1 MPKKSN
7 TKKVDFKETLWK
19 SADKLRNQ
27 MDAAEYKHIVLGLI
41 FLKYISDTFDIQ
53 KNKIKQMVSDPKSD
67 LFISEDPKVYEKE
80 LEDRDY
86 YTKDNVFWV
95 PQKARWEK
103 IRAQAKQP
111 DIGSIIDK
119 SMVEIENENKS
130 LQGKL
135 DKRFGRTQLE
145 AGKLGEL
152 IDLISKIGFTDEQ
165 KASDLLGEVYEY
177 FLGQFATA
185 EGKKGGQFYTP
196 GHIVKTLVA
205 VLSPHKGRIYDPCCG
220 SGGMFVQSEEFV
232 KSHGGKIDDV
242 SIYGQESNPT
252 TWRLAAMNLAIRGL
266 AVDLGKTHGDT
277 FANDQFSDLK
287 FDYIMANPPFNI
299 SDWGGEK
306 YENDVR
312 WKYGRPPEKNA
323 NYAWLQHILWKLK
336 SSGQAGIVLAN
347 GSMSSNSSNE
357 GQIREAMIEG
367 DVVEIMISLPAQLFL
382 NTQISCCL
390 WFLTN
395 DKTKNG
401 RDRRNETLF
410 IDAKNLGVMKTKAL
424 KILTNEDIQKIS
436 NTVSSWRKEEGYR
449 DIEGFCKS
457 SKLEE
462 IKKNDFI
469 LTPGRY
475 VGFKDN
481 EISKVSFEEKFSKLR
496 NKFLELDNE
505 SKLLS
510 IDIKKNLTL
519 LEDNE

>member
-1 MPKKSN
+1 MVKKIVS
-7 TKKVDFKETLWK
+7 KQVDFKETLWK

-67 LFISEDPKVYEKE
+67 LFISKDPKVFEKE

-86 YTKDNVFWV
+86 YTQDNVFWV

-111 DIGSIIDK
+111 DIGSIVDK
-119 SMVEIENENKS
+119 AMVDIENENKP

-135 DKRFGRTQLE
+135 DKRFGRTQLDE
-145 AGKLGEL
+145 GKLGEL
-152 IDLISKIGFTDEQ
+152 IDLISTIGFSSEN

-196 GHIVKTLVA
+196 GNVVKTLVA
-205 VLSPHKGRIYDPCCG
+205 VLSPYKGRIYDPCCG

-232 KSHGGKIDDV
+232 KSHGGKVDDV

-252 TWRLAAMNLAIRGL
+252 TWRLAAMNLAIRGFS
-266 AVDLGKTHGDT
+266 VDLGKTHADT
-277 FANDQFSDLK
+277 FANDQFQDIK

-306 YENDVR
+306 YENDIR
-312 WKYGRPPEKNA
+312 WKYGTPPNGNA
-323 NYAWLQHILWKLK
+323 NYAWLQHMLWKLK
-336 SSGQAGIVLAN
+336 PGGQAGIVLSN
-347 GSMSSNSSNE
+347 GSMSSNTSSE
-357 GQIREAMIEG
+357 SKIRKEMIED
-367 DVVEIMISLPAQLFL
+367 DVVEIMISLPGKLFL
-382 NTQISCCL
+382 NTGISVCL

-401 RDRRNETLF
+401 RDRRRETLF
-410 IDAKNLGVMKTKAL
+410 IDAKNLGTMETRVLKVLTKKDID
-424 KILTNEDIQKIS
+424 KITKI
-436 NTVSSWRKEEGYR
+436 VSSWRKGENYL

-457 SKLEE
+457 TKIEDL
-462 IKKNDFI
+462 KRNDYN

-475 VGFKDN
+475 VGFEDEKID
-481 EISKVSFEEKFSKLR
+481 EVSFEKKISELSNNFKKISEDSLKLEKIIIDNFKKLQ
-496 NKFLELDNE
+496 K
-505 SKLLS
+505 
-510 IDIKKNLTL
+510 
-519 LEDNE
+519 

>member
-7 TKKVDFKETLWK
+7 TKNLDFKETLWK
-19 SADKLRNQ
+19 AADKLRNQ

-53 KNKIKQMVSDPKSD
+53 KDKIRKMISDKKSD
-67 LFISEDPKVYEKE
+67 LFISEDPKIYEKE

-95 PQKARWEK
+95 PQKARWES
-103 IRAQAKQP
+103 IRAQAKQSE
-111 DIGSIIDK
+111 IGSIIDK
-119 SMVEIENENKS
+119 ALIEIENENKF

-145 AGKLGEL
+145 EGVLGQL
-152 IDLISKIGFTDEQ
+152 IDKISEIGFTEEQ
-165 KASDLLGEVYEY
+165 KARDLLGEVYEY

-196 GHIVKTLVA
+196 SHIVKTLVA

-220 SGGMFVQSEEFV
+220 SGGMFVQSEEFI
-232 KSHGGKIDDV
+232 KSHGGKVDDV

-266 AVDLGKTHGDT
+266 SVDLGKSHANT
-277 FANDQFSDLK
+277 FANDQFQDLK
-287 FDYIMANPPFNI
+287 FDYIMANPPFNV

-306 YENDVR
+306 YETDVR
-312 WKYGRPPEKNA
+312 WKYGRPPVGNA
-323 NYAWLQHILWKLK
+323 NYAWLQHMLWKLK
-336 SSGQAGIVLAN
+336 SGGQAGIVLSN
-347 GSMSSNSSNE
+347 GSMSSNSSGE
-357 GQIREAMIEG
+357 GQIREAMIKG
-367 DVVEIMISLPAQLFL
+367 DVIEIMIALPGQLFL
-382 NTQISCCL
+382 NTQIPCCL

-410 IDAKNLGVMKTKAL
+410 IDAKKLGIMETRVL
-424 KILTNEDIQKIS
+424 RVFREEDIEKIAD
-436 NTVSSWRKEEGYR
+436 TVISWRNGNNFKEVK
-449 DIEGFCKS
+449 GFCKS
-457 SKLEE
+457 SSTSDIE
-462 IKKNDFI
+462 KNNFI

-475 VGFKDN
+475 VGFEDD
-481 EISKVSFEEKFSKLR
+481 EGDEVSFGEKYKNLVSEFLLLNEKDKILSKKIIDSL
-496 NKFLELDNE
+496 NKF
-505 SKLLS
+505 
-510 IDIKKNLTL
+510 KK
-519 LEDNE
+519 

>member
-1 MPKKSN
+1 MVKKSD

-53 KNKIKQMVSDPKSD
+53 KNKIKQTISDKKSD

-119 SMVEIENENKS
+119 AMVEIENENKS

-252 TWRLAAMNLAIRGL
+252 TWRLASMNLAIRGFS
-266 AVDLGKTHGDT
+266 VDLGKTHGDT
-277 FANDQFSDLK
+277 FANDQFPDLK

-312 WKYGRPPEKNA
+312 WKYGRPPEGNA
-323 NYAWLQHILWKLK
+323 NYAWLQHMLWKLK
-336 SSGQAGIVLAN
+336 SGGQAGIVLAN
-347 GSMSSNSSNE
+347 GSMSSKASNE
-357 GQIREAMIEG
+357 DNIREAMIKG
-367 DVVEIMISLPAQLFL
+367 DVVEAMIALPGQLFL
-382 NTQISCCL
+382 NTQIPCCL

-410 IDAKNLGVMKTKAL
+410 IDARNLGTMQTRAL
-424 KILTNEDIQKIS
+424 KILTDDDIQKIS
-436 NTVSSWRKEEGYR
+436 KTLSSWKKGEGYK
-449 DIEGFCKS
+449 DIEGYCKNS
-457 SKLEE
+457 TTEE
-462 IKKNDFI
+462 IEKNDFV

-475 VGFKDN
+475 VGFLKKEDDGITF
-481 EISKVSFEEKFSKLR
+481 EKKISFLRDQLIDLQQSSISLDKKIVDSLKKL
-496 NKFLELDNE
+496 
-505 SKLLS
+505 
-510 IDIKKNLTL
+510 NL
-519 LEDNE
+519 

>member
-1 MPKKSN
+1 MAKKSV
-7 TKKVDFKETLWK
+7 TKQVDFKETLWK
-19 SADKLRNQ
+19 AADKLRNQ

-86 YTKDNVFWV
+86 YTQDNVFWV

-103 IRAQAKQP
+103 IRAQAKQS

-119 SMVEIENENKS
+119 AMVEIENENKS

-145 AGKLGEL
+145 DGKLGEL

-196 GHIVKTLVA
+196 SHIVKTLVA

-220 SGGMFVQSEEFV
+220 SGGMFVQSEEFI

-252 TWRLAAMNLAIRGL
+252 TWRLAAMNLAIRGFS
-266 AVDLGKTHGDT
+266 VDLGKSHADT
-277 FANDQFSDLK
+277 FANDQFPDLK
-287 FDYIMANPPFNI
+287 FDYIIANPPFNI

-312 WKYGRPPEKNA
+312 WKYGRPPEGNA

-336 SSGQAGIVLAN
+336 SNGQAGIVLAN
-347 GSMSSNSSNE
+347 GSMTSDDNIRK
-357 GQIREAMIEG
+357 QIIKD
-367 DVVEIMISLPAQLFL
+367 DVVEVMIALPEKLFL
-382 NTQISCCL
+382 NTGIPVCL
-390 WFLTN
+390 WFLTKN
-395 DKTKNG
+395 KKING
-401 RDRRNETLF
+401 RDRSNETLF
-410 IDAKNLGVMKTKAL
+410 IDARDLGTMETRVF
-424 KILTNEDIQKIS
+424 KILTDEDINKIAK
-436 NTVSSWRKEEGYR
+436 TVSSWRNGKNYKNI
-449 DIEGFCKS
+449 DGFCKS
-457 SKLEE
+457 CE
-462 IKKNDFI
+462 IKDIEKNNFN

-475 VGFKDN
+475 VGFLD
-481 EISKVSFEEKFSKLR
+481 EKEDDIET
-496 NKFLELDNE
+496 LE
-505 SKLLS
+505 K
-510 IDIKKNLTL
+510 IKKLNLEYESL
-519 LEDNE
+519 KNEQINIDNQINSILKKIT

>member
-1 MPKKSN
+1 MVKKSE

-53 KNKIKQMVSDPKSD
+53 KNKIKQIVSDEKSD

-103 IRAQAKQP
+103 IRGQAKQP
-111 DIGSIIDK
+111 EIGSIIDK
-119 SMVEIENENKS
+119 ALIEIENENKF

-145 AGKLGEL
+145 EGVLGQL
-152 IDLISKIGFTDEQ
+152 VDKISEIGFTEEQ
-165 KASDLLGEVYEY
+165 KARDLLGEVYEY

-196 GHIVKTLVA
+196 SHIVKTLVA

-220 SGGMFVQSEEFV
+220 SGGMFVQSEEFI
-232 KSHGGKIDDV
+232 KSHGGKVDDV

-266 AVDLGKTHGDT
+266 SVDLGKTHANT
-277 FANDQFSDLK
+277 FANDQFQDLK
-287 FDYIMANPPFNI
+287 FDYIMANPPFNV
-299 SDWGGEK
+299 SDWDGEK

-312 WKYGRPPEKNA
+312 WKYGRPPVGNA
-323 NYAWLQHILWKLK
+323 NYAWLQHMLWKLK
-336 SSGQAGIVLAN
+336 PGGQAGIVLAN
-347 GSMSSNSSNE
+347 GSMTSVSSGE
-357 GQIREAMIEG
+357 DKIRKSMIDG
-367 DVVEIMISLPAQLFL
+367 DVVEIMVSLPGQLFL
-382 NTQISCCL
+382 NTQIPCCL

-410 IDAKNLGVMKTKAL
+410 IDARSLGTMETRAL
-424 KILTNEDIQKIS
+424 KILTNDDIKKIK
-436 NTVSSWRKEEGYR
+436 NTVSSWKKGDGYK

-457 SKLEE
+457 SNNDE
-462 IKKNDFI
+462 IEKNSFV
-469 LTPGRY
+469 LTPGKY
-475 VGFKDN
+475 VGLAD
-481 EISKVSFEEKFSKLR
+481 E
-496 NKFLELDNE
+496 
-505 SKLLS
+505 
-510 IDIKKNLTL
+510 
-519 LEDNE
+519 EDNKVPFENKMKKLFKNFQKLNDESLKLDLEIKLSLKKIGY

>member
-1 MPKKSN
+1 MPKKSDTN
-7 TKKVDFKETLWK
+7 KSDFKETLWK

-53 KNKIKQMVSDPKSD
+53 RNKIKKMVSDKKSD

-86 YTKDNVFWV
+86 YTQDNVFWV

-103 IRAQAKQP
+103 LRAQAKQP

-119 SMVEIENENKS
+119 AMVEIENENKS

-152 IDLISKIGFTDEQ
+152 IDLISKIGFTVEQ
-165 KASDLLGEVYEY
+165 KASDILGEVYEY

-196 GHIVKTLVA
+196 SHIVKTLVA

-232 KSHGGKIDDV
+232 KFHGGKIDDV

-252 TWRLAAMNLAIRGL
+252 TWRLAAMNLAIRGFS
-266 AVDLGKTHGDT
+266 VDLGKTPADT
-277 FANDQFSDLK
+277 FANDQFPDLR

-312 WKYGRPPEKNA
+312 WKYGRPPVGNA

-336 SSGQAGIVLAN
+336 TGGQAGIVLAN
-347 GSMSSNSSNE
+347 GSMSSNTSGEN
-357 GQIREAMIEG
+357 QIRKAMIKG
-367 DVVEIMISLPAQLFL
+367 DVVEAMIALPGQLFL
-382 NTQISCCL
+382 NTQIPCCL

-410 IDAKNLGVMKTKAL
+410 IDARSLGTMKTRVL
-424 KILTNEDIQKIS
+424 KILTHEDIQKIKD
-436 NTVSSWRKEEGYR
+436 TIFSWKQGKNYN

-457 SKLEE
+457 TKTEE
-462 IKKNDFI
+462 IKQNDYV

-475 VGFKDN
+475 VGFLKEKVDEISFEKKIKQLINSFKETEEEINKLNTSIKDN
-481 EISKVSFEEKFSKLR
+481 L
-496 NKFLELDNE
+496 
-505 SKLLS
+505 
-510 IDIKKNLTL
+510 KKIGY
-519 LEDNE
+519 E

>member
-1 MPKKSN
+1 MVKKSD
-7 TKKVDFKETLWK
+7 TKKEDFKETLWK
-19 SADKLRNQ
+19 AADKLRNQ

-53 KNKIKQMVSDPKSD
+53 KNNIIKMISDPKSD
-67 LFISEDPKVYEKE
+67 LFISEDPKIYEKE

-95 PQKARWEK
+95 PQKSRWEK
-103 IRAQAKQP
+103 IRSQAKQP

-119 SMVEIENENKS
+119 ALIEIENENKF

-145 AGKLGEL
+145 EGVLGQL
-152 IDLISKIGFTDEQ
+152 IDKISQIGFTEEQ
-165 KASDLLGEVYEY
+165 KARDLLGEVYEY

-196 GHIVKTLVA
+196 SHIVKTLVA

-220 SGGMFVQSEEFV
+220 SGGMFVQSEEFI
-232 KSHGGKIDDV
+232 KSHGGKVDDV

-266 AVDLGKTHGDT
+266 SVDLGNTHANT
-277 FANDQFSDLK
+277 FANDQFQDLK

-312 WKYGRPPEKNA
+312 WKYGRPPVGNA

-336 SSGQAGIVLAN
+336 SGGQAGIVLAN
-347 GSMSSNSSNE
+347 GSMSSNSSGE
-357 GQIREAMIEG
+357 GQIRESMIKG
-367 DVVEIMISLPAQLFL
+367 DVVEVMIALPGQLFL
-382 NTQISCCL
+382 NTQIPVCL

-410 IDAKNLGVMKTKAL
+410 IDARSLGNMETRVL
-424 KILTNEDIQKIS
+424 KVLSGKDIKKIQDV
-436 NTVSSWRKEEGYR
+436 VSSWRKGEKYQ
-449 DIEGFCKS
+449 DIKGFCKGTTT
-457 SKLEE
+457 EE
-462 IKKNDFI
+462 IEQNEFI
-469 LTPGRY
+469 LSPGRY
-475 VGFKDN
+475 IEFENEKEDEIEFEREVKKLILNLENIKTETVKLDKIVDN
-481 EISKVSFEEKFSKLR
+481 SLKKLFR
-496 NKFLELDNE
+496 
-505 SKLLS
+505 
-510 IDIKKNLTL
+510 
-519 LEDNE
+519 

>member
-1 MPKKSN
+1 MSKKSN
-7 TKKVDFKETLWK
+7 TKQVDFKETLWK

-86 YTKDNVFWV
+86 YTQDNVFWV

-103 IRAQAKQP
+103 LRAQAKQP

-119 SMVEIENENKS
+119 ALIEIENENKF

-145 AGKLGEL
+145 EGVLGQL
-152 IDLISKIGFTDEQ
+152 IDKISQIGFTEEQ
-165 KASDLLGEVYEY
+165 KARDLLGEVYEY

-196 GHIVKTLVA
+196 SHIVKTLVA

-220 SGGMFVQSEEFV
+220 SGGMFVQSEEFI
-232 KSHGGKIDDV
+232 KSHGGKVDDI

-266 AVDLGKTHGDT
+266 SVDLGKTHANT
-277 FANDQFSDLK
+277 FANDQFPDLK

-306 YENDVR
+306 FENDVR
-312 WKYGRPPEKNA
+312 WKYGRPPVGNA
-323 NYAWLQHILWKLK
+323 NYAWLQHMLWKLTPG
-336 SSGQAGIVLAN
+336 GQAGIVLSN
-347 GSMSSNSSNE
+347 GSMSTNTTGE
-357 GQIREAMIEG
+357 GDIRKAMIEG
-367 DVVEIMISLPAQLFL
+367 DVVEIMISLPGQLFL
-382 NTQISCCL
+382 NTQIPCCL

-395 DKTKNG
+395 DKSKNG

-410 IDAKNLGVMKTKAL
+410 IDARNLGKMETRVL
-424 KILTNEDIQKIS
+424 KIFTKEDIQKIS
-436 NTVSSWRKEEGYR
+436 NTVSSWRRGENYKDINGY
-449 DIEGFCKS
+449 CKS
-457 SKLEE
+457 SNTKE
-462 IKKNDFI
+462 IEKNNYI

-475 VGFKDN
+475 VGFEDVIEDRIDFNKKLKKLYSDYKN
-481 EISKVSFEEKFSKLR
+481 IKSQQIEID
-496 NKFLELDNE
+496 LELD
-505 SKLLS
+505 
-510 IDIKKNLTL
+510 DILNKIQ
-519 LEDNE
+519 